1 MDRYGPAR
9 FRRVGVI
16 GRAQDAGSKP
26 APGQMQAQGR
36 HAGGRGARCE
46 RGNGRARRHEPALGQ
61 SKSQLP
67 SSQVG
72 RLSGVSLRNR
82 ARGLSLGALFTSKAF
97 VAGTMR
103 VVPHTANRTHSET
116 NVQHDDYGSLNK
128 TDATI
133 RVSGRSLVT
142 SKPAVIGGGGYE
154 GWSAQS
160 VRLWWPC
167 TCCSTNLVTPL
178 CSHLHEVCGRDHGR
192 YYCPH
197 GVTCARHDGSAR
209 TEPIVSRSQ
218 FVCRQNARETSEKAC
233 SEAIAHSRGA
243 ILEVSGAA
251 PRAAW

>member
-1 MDRYGPAR
+1 M
-9 FRRVGVI
+9 RV
-16 GRAQDAGSKP
+16 RSLRE
-26 APGQMQAQGR
+26 MQAQGR

-46 RGNGRARRHEPALGQ
+46 RGNARARRREPALGQ

-72 RLSGVSLRNR
+72 RPSGVSLRNR

-97 VAGTMR
+97 VAGTIR
-103 VVPHTANRTHSET
+103 VVPHAANRTHSET
-116 NVQHDDYGSLNK
+116 NVQHDDHGSLNK

-154 GWSAQS
+154 GWSPQS

-167 TCCSTNLVTPL
+167 TCCSTKLVTPL
-178 CSHLHEVCGRDHGR
+178 CSHLQGVCGRDHEG
-192 YYCPH
+192 YDCPH
-197 GVTCARHDGSAR
+197 GVACARHDGSAR
-209 TEPIVSRSQ
+209 TEPNVSR
-218 FVCRQNARETSEKAC
+218 RQNARETSEKAC

-243 ILEVSGAA
+243 FSKYLERRLELRGN
-251 PRAAW
+251 PQCG